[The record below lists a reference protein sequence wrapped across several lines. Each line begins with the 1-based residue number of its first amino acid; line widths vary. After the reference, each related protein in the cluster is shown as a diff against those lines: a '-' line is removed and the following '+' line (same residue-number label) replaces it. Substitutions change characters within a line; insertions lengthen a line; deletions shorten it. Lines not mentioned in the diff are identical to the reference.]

1 MEFKSWDEDS
11 PAEAQLEAALQQIGE
26 MQYAAE
32 HRAQGA
38 GQVLILAILFDGKKV
53 HVQRA

>member
-32 HRAQGA
+32 LRAQGA